1 MGGIATNFQ
10 VSWAGAGLLATCS
23 KERVARLGN
32 DNNIISSIN
41 FKYPKTE
48 LKACLLFKESFYMS
62 LEI

>member
-32 DNNIISSIN
+32 NNKMSSIN
-41 FKYPKTE
+41 FKYPITE